1 MNNEFPLFT
10 NEALVETVDFWLE
23 PYLQN
28 ITTVKEL
35 EALDMYTILLGIIP
49 WEKKQLLDTLAPN
62 SIKVPSDSNIKI
74 DYSNPKTPILA
85 VKIQEMFGLNETPK
99 ILNNTIALQI
109 HLLSPA
115 LRPIQITNDLKSFW
129 ENSYDEVRK
138 ELFSK
143 YKKHY
148 WPINP
153 FEAVATSR
161 TKKNM
166 MRVD

>member
-1 MNNEFPLFT
+1 MYSI
-10 NEALVETVDFWLE
+10 LV
-23 PYLQN
+23 
-28 ITTVKEL
+28 
-35 EALDMYTILLGIIP
+35 GIIP
-49 WEKKQLLDTLAPN
+49 WEKQQLLETLAPN
-62 SIKVPSDSNIKI
+62 SIKVPSGSNIKI
-74 DYSNPKTPILA
+74 DYSNPKNPILA
-85 VKIQEMFGLNETPK
+85 VKIQEIFGLSVTPK

-148 WPINP
+148 WPTNP
-153 FEAVATSR
+153 FEAVATNK

-166 MRVD
+166 GKGID